1 LDAVIQSFLS
11 GLPFLLLHFG
21 LTLLMLALGAVI
33 YVMVTPY
40 HEIDL
45 IRQGN
50 KSAALSFA
58 GVLVGLAIPLASAMA
73 GSVNA
78 YDILI
83 FGALALVLQL
93 LAYRIA
99 DLVLKDLPKRIEA
112 DEIGAAITLVAVKLS
127 IALLNAAAVSG

>member
-1 LDAVIQSFLS
+1 
-11 GLPFLLLHFG
+11 
-21 LTLLMLALGAVI
+21 MLALGAVI

>member
-58 GVLVGLAIPLASAMA
+58 GVLVGLAIPLAASLK

-99 DLVLKDLPKRIEA
+99 DLVLKDLPERIKA
-112 DEIGAAITLVAVKLS
+112 DEIGAAIMLVSIKLS
-127 IALLNAAAVSG
+127 ISLINAAAISG

>member
-1 LDAVIQSFLS
+1 VDAVIQSFIS

-21 LTLLMLALGAVI
+21 LTLLMLALGTVI
-33 YVMVTPY
+33 YVMLTPY

-50 KSAALSFA
+50 KSAALSFG
-58 GVLVGLAIPLASAMA
+58 GVLVGLAIPLAASLK

-99 DLVLKDLPKRIEA
+99 DLVLKDLPERIKA
-112 DEIGAAITLVAVKLS
+112 DEIGAAIMLVSIKLS
-127 IALLNAAAVSG
+127 ISLINAAAISG

>member
-58 GVLVGLAIPLASAMA
+58 GVLVGLAIPVAASLK

-99 DLVLKDLPKRIEA
+99 DLVLKDLPERIKA
-112 DEIGAAITLVAVKLS
+112 DEIGAAIMLVSIKLS
-127 IALLNAAAVSG
+127 ISLINAAAISG

>member
-1 LDAVIQSFLS
+1 VDAVIQSFIS

-21 LTLLMLALGAVI
+21 LTLLMLALGTVI
-33 YVMVTPY
+33 YVMLTPY

-50 KSAALSFA
+50 KSAALSFG
-58 GVLVGLAIPLASAMA
+58 GVLVGLAIPLAASLK

-99 DLVLKDLPKRIEA
+99 DLVLKDLPERIKA
-112 DEIGAAITLVAVKLS
+112 DETGAAIMLVSIKLS
-127 IALLNAAAVSG
+127 ISLINAAAISG

>member
-58 GVLVGLAIPLASAMA
+58 GVLVGLAIPLAASLK

-99 DLVLKDLPKRIEA
+99 DLVLKDLPERIKA
-112 DEIGAAITLVAVKLS
+112 DETGAAIMLVSIKLS
-127 IALLNAAAVSG
+127 ISLINAAAISG

>member
-1 LDAVIQSFLS
+1 VDAVIQSFIS

-21 LTLLMLALGAVI
+21 LTLLMLALGTVI
-33 YVMVTPY
+33 YVMLTPY

-50 KSAALSFA
+50 KSAALSFG
-58 GVLVGLAIPLASAMA
+58 GVLVGLAIPLAASLK

-112 DEIGAAITLVAVKLS
+112 DEIGAAIMLVSIKLS
-127 IALLNAAAVSG
+127 ISLINAAAISG

>member
-1 LDAVIQSFLS
+1 MDAVIQSFIS

-21 LTLLMLALGAVI
+21 LTLLMLALGTVI
-33 YVMVTPY
+33 YVMLTPY

-50 KSAALSFA
+50 KSAALSFG
-58 GVLVGLAIPLASAMA
+58 GVLVGLAIPLAASLK

-99 DLVLKDLPKRIEA
+99 DLVLKDLPERIKA
-112 DEIGAAITLVAVKLS
+112 DETGAAIMLVSIKLS
-127 IALLNAAAVSG
+127 ISLINAAAISG

>member
-1 LDAVIQSFLS
+1 MDAVIQSFIS

-21 LTLLMLALGAVI
+21 LTLLMLALGTVI
-33 YVMVTPY
+33 YVMLTPY

-50 KSAALSFA
+50 KSAALSFG
-58 GVLVGLAIPLASAMA
+58 GVLVGLAIPLAASLK

-112 DEIGAAITLVAVKLS
+112 DEIGAAIMLVSIKLS
-127 IALLNAAAVSG
+127 ISLINAAAISG